1 MFSLLAGFYEYVFR
15 KAEFQVRA
23 WSVLTVL
30 ATTRLPRTK
39 SDASRCCFWGLTA
52 AGKPICSR
60 VSRPR
65 MLTSLHLRPHFTKRG
80 LRSSVVILRCH
91 PQLHGG
97 KEIAPRAHI
106 VDRRAEQCAPSCVL
120 VWNVA
125 PLALSDLCTSWC
137 SWQSRSPEGKDHV
150 VGPRWSAVAALDM
163 GQVLRPMPRD
173 HVCHRR
179 E

>member
-39 SDASRCCFWGLTA
+39 SDASRCCFLGLTA

-65 MLTSLHLRPHFTKRG
+65 MLASLHLRPQFTKRG
-80 LRSSVVILRCH
+80 QHS
-91 PQLHGG
+91 
-97 KEIAPRAHI
+97 
-106 VDRRAEQCAPSCVL
+106 
-120 VWNVA
+120 
-125 PLALSDLCTSWC
+125 
-137 SWQSRSPEGKDHV
+137 
-150 VGPRWSAVAALDM
+150 SAVIRSYTEAKRLPPERISSTVGLNSAL
-163 GQVLRPMPRD
+163 LP
-173 HVCHRR
+173 VC
-179 E
+179 